1 MTSLHSLCSP
11 IQLFCIIDTVGVHL
25 HHQLKSN
32 SFLIKRLYNTA
43 PRGAFHFLRSE
54 ITRDLRMFGY
64 RLLIVSILTVYVQSF
79 APIVGSR
86 FFRAHS
92 LAMVVTKDVNM
103 PALSSTMTEGK
114 IVAWNKKVGEKVSA
128 GDVLLIVESDKADMD
143 VEAYE
148 DGYLAA
154 IYTPE
159 GESAAVGAAVAILV
173 DNLADIANIGSA
185 PVTVAPV
192 AATAAVVASAVVAP
206 VAAIV
211 ASPSAQFEQVTMPAL
226 SSTMTEGKVVSWS
239 KKIGDKI
246 SSGDMVLIVES
257 DKADMDVESYE
268 DGFLAVILVGD
279 GESAAVGSPVGLMA
293 KTVADIPSVQA
304 YAASLKSGGLP
315 IAVAAAPS
323 PIAATV
329 AVSVLSVAPLIVAVP
344 TIVNEGRVASSGYA
358 KMIAKEQNIDLRTV
372 TSSRSDGLITSRDLS
387 SGTVGIPVVSAY
399 VPAAGTI
406 NASPM
411 ARKLALENNLDVT
424 KIKGTGNFG
433 RVLPDDVLIAAGKKL
448 PPVVNVNTEPIVAV
462 SLATTTGTT
471 TTTAAGAGTLV
482 VGNVVKVPKDV
493 VVVLDGIVPMD
504 GMQKA
509 VAKNMEKTMN
519 VPVFRVSRSVS
530 FISFPFILFNFSIS
544 IFYLI
549 RLKIRL
555 LRGDFFSI
563 IFFSF

>member
-1 MTSLHSLCSP
+1 
-11 IQLFCIIDTVGVHL
+11 
-25 HHQLKSN
+25 
-32 SFLIKRLYNTA
+32 
-43 PRGAFHFLRSE
+43 
-54 ITRDLRMFGY
+54 MFGY
-64 RLLIVSILTVYVQSF
+64 QLLIVSIFAVYVESF
-79 APIVGSR
+79 SPIGGIR
-86 FFRAHS
+86 FFRSQS

-114 IVAWNKKVGEKVSA
+114 IVAWNKKVGEKVNA

-154 IYTPE
+154 IYAPE
-159 GESAAVGAAVAILV
+159 GESAAVGATVAVLV

-185 PVTVAPV
+185 PVTPVPATASPVITSAAVIAPATVTV
-192 AATAAVVASAVVAP
+192 AAAVS
-206 VAAIV
+206 
-211 ASPSAQFEQVTMPAL
+211 SAQFEQVTMPAL

-239 KKIGDKI
+239 KKVGDKI

-293 KTVADIPSVQA
+293 KTVADIPAVQA
-304 YAASLKSGGLP
+304 YAATMKSGGAP
-315 IAVAAAPS
+315 VVAQVAAAVPVPS
-323 PIAATV
+323 TV
-329 AVSVLSVAPLIVAVP
+329 ALSVLSVTPLIVAVP
-344 TIVNEGRVASSGYA
+344 TIVNEGRIASSGYA
-358 KMIAKEQNIDLRTV
+358 KMMAKELNIDLRTV

-387 SGTVGIPVVSAY
+387 SGVVGVAVVSAY

-433 RVLPDDVLIAAGKKL
+433 RVLPDDVLIAAGKKS
-448 PPVVNVNTEPIVAV
+448 PVVAVAV
-462 SLATTTGTT
+462 AVAPVSAAVSVATTTSAIATT
-471 TTTAAGAGTLV
+471 
-482 VGNVVKVPKDV
+482 NVIKATKET
-493 VVVLDGIVPMD
+493 VLDGIVPMD

-519 VPVFRVSRSVS
+519 VPVFRVSR
-530 FISFPFILFNFSIS
+530 
-544 IFYLI
+544 
-549 RLKIRL
+549 
-555 LRGDFFSI
+555 
-563 IFFSF
+563 